1 MNRILEKKTKEW
13 MQLERKT
20 LEQRKQAE
28 LFYET
33 NLMELVERDYI
44 KRNKE
49 KILEKNAYMVA
60 SVGTSYEPIV
70 LNIKLFKPE
79 RVLFLY
85 TEKTIKVL
93 DKIIKYCQMDQ
104 ETYEKSCISET
115 DPLGIYK
122 EIKNSYLKCGKP
134 KKMYIDFTGGTKAM
148 SVASAMA
155 GAMIDVQLIYV
166 GTENYLTDFRKPNPG
181 SEILC
186 YITNPMSVF
195 GDLEIEKALA
205 LFEEHNYASVK
216 DKVGQLKESIPD
228 PSIRQEM
235 NFVYLLAKVYEAWD
249 ALDFLSAYEY
259 IVQLNRQ
266 LKRDKMVYE
275 TFLLMDFYEPLK
287 KQEKILENLKKI
299 PELIQERK
307 NMKVLCDQDLI
318 AALMFTMYQN
328 ALIREDQE
336 KYDMSTLLFYRLL
349 EMIEQRRLARYGL
362 YVSKM
367 NYLEMKFDSEQ
378 CPEFAGLG
386 KPEQFKILKRRVHVI
401 RGKLFKRDVGD
412 YLPEQ
417 VSLLEGF
424 ILLLALNDPIIYSEK
439 GGGINQLKKI
449 RSMVFLRNNSIFA
462 HGLGPVKQDD
472 FLKFKTFVISMFEL
486 FCQIEQ
492 LDFRTYC
499 QEIHWL
505 NPLDSQNYAIGW
517 EER

>member
-79 RVLFLY
+79 RILFLY

-122 EIKNSYLKCGKP
+122 EIKNSYLKWGKP

-166 GTENYLTDFRKPNPG
+166 GTENYLTDFRKPDPG

-259 IVQLNRQ
+259 IV
-266 LKRDKMVYE
+266 
-275 TFLLMDFYEPLK
+275 
-287 KQEKILENLKKI
+287 
-299 PELIQERK
+299 
-307 NMKVLCDQDLI
+307 
-318 AALMFTMYQN
+318 
-328 ALIREDQE
+328 
-336 KYDMSTLLFYRLL
+336 
-349 EMIEQRRLARYGL
+349 
-362 YVSKM
+362 
-367 NYLEMKFDSEQ
+367 
-378 CPEFAGLG
+378 
-386 KPEQFKILKRRVHVI
+386 
-401 RGKLFKRDVGD
+401 
-412 YLPEQ
+412 
-417 VSLLEGF
+417 
-424 ILLLALNDPIIYSEK
+424 
-439 GGGINQLKKI
+439 
-449 RSMVFLRNNSIFA
+449 
-462 HGLGPVKQDD
+462 
-472 FLKFKTFVISMFEL
+472 
-486 FCQIEQ
+486 
-492 LDFRTYC
+492 
-499 QEIHWL
+499 
-505 NPLDSQNYAIGW
+505 
-517 EER
+517 